1 MSGFNRELAAALAEE
16 LAYVIGALFDAP
28 PDVGPGAPGDGRQ
41 WIARID
47 ASGSATGSFSM
58 AIDATAA
65 ADITALTMGL
75 DGESD
80 TPPVEAIV
88 DTLREVCVQ
97 AVSSLAQKP
106 IAKGATLAVSA
117 LNQSPSL
124 SPEGDWAVFAIV
136 AEKMKTPLAVAMW
149 GEIVLAGAAEEAKP
163 VAAARPAPAAA
174 PSAAA
179 PPAAPAPVAAA
190 PVARSASGNI
200 PSERID
206 VILDIDL
213 PLVVR
218 FGRTELPLKTVTRL
232 GPGSLIDLGRT
243 PDEPV
248 EILVSGRVVARG
260 EVVIVSGSYGVRILE
275 VVSAS
280 DRIRSM
286 EV

>member
-1 MSGFNRELAAALAEE
+1 MSGFDKELAAALAEE
-16 LAYVIGALFDAP
+16 LAYVIGALIDAP

-47 ASGSATGSFSM
+47 ATGTATGSLSM

-75 DGESD
+75 DGENEK
-80 TPPVEAIV
+80 PPVEAVV

-106 IAKGATLAVSA
+106 IAKGATLSVSA
-117 LNQSPSL
+117 LNQSQSL
-124 SPEGDWAVFAIV
+124 TPEGDWAVFAIV
-136 AEKMKTPLAVAMW
+136 AEKMKAPLAVAIW
-149 GEIVLAGAAEEAKP
+149 GELALAGSAPEAKP
-163 VAAARPAPAAA
+163 AAARPAPAAA
-174 PSAAA
+174 PSPA
-179 PPAAPAPVAAA
+179 PAPALAAPAKPAAQH
-190 PVARSASGNI
+190 
-200 PSERID
+200 PSDRID

-218 FGRTELPLKTVTRL
+218 FGRTELPLKSVTRL

-248 EILVSGRVVARG
+248 EILVSNQVVARG

-275 VVSAS
+275 VVSAR
-280 DRIRSM
+280 DRLRSM

>member
-1 MSGFNRELAAALAEE
+1 MSGFDKELAAALAEE
-16 LAYVIGALFDAP
+16 LAYVIGALIDAP

-47 ASGSATGSFSM
+47 ATGTATGSLSM

-75 DGESD
+75 DGENEK
-80 TPPVEAIV
+80 PPVEAIL

-106 IAKGATLAVSA
+106 IAKGATLSVSA
-117 LNQSPSL
+117 LNQSQSL
-124 SPEGDWAVFAIV
+124 TPEGDWAVFAIV

-149 GEIVLAGAAEEAKP
+149 GELALAGSAPEAKP
-163 VAAARPAPAAA
+163 AAARPAPAAA
-174 PSAAA
+174 PSPA
-179 PPAAPAPVAAA
+179 PAPAPAAPAAKPAAQH
-190 PVARSASGNI
+190 
-200 PSERID
+200 PSDRID

-218 FGRTELPLKTVTRL
+218 FGRTELPLKSVTRL

-248 EILVSGRVVARG
+248 EILVSNQVVARG

-275 VVSAS
+275 VVSAR

>member
-1 MSGFNRELAAALAEE
+1 MSGFDKELAAALAEE
-16 LAYVIGALFDAP
+16 LAYVIGALIDAP

-47 ASGSATGSFSM
+47 ATGTATGSLSM

-75 DGESD
+75 DGENEK
-80 TPPVEAIV
+80 PPVEAVV

-106 IAKGATLAVSA
+106 IAKGATLSVSA
-117 LNQSPSL
+117 LNQSQSL
-124 SPEGDWAVFAIV
+124 TPEGDWAVFAIV
-136 AEKMKTPLAVAMW
+136 AEKMKAPLAVAMW
-149 GEIVLAGAAEEAKP
+149 GELALAGSAPEPKP
-163 VAAARPAPAAA
+163 AAARPAPAAA
-174 PSAAA
+174 PSPA
-179 PPAAPAPVAAA
+179 PAPAPAAPAAKPAAQH
-190 PVARSASGNI
+190 
-200 PSERID
+200 PSDRID

-218 FGRTELPLKTVTRL
+218 FGHTELPLKSVTRL

-248 EILVSGRVVARG
+248 EILVSNQVVARG

-275 VVSAS
+275 VVSAR
-280 DRIRSM
+280 DRLRSM

>member
-1 MSGFNRELAAALAEE
+1 MSGFDKELAAALAEE
-16 LAYVIGALFDAP
+16 LAYVIGALIDAP
-28 PDVGPGAPGDGRQ
+28 PEVGPGAPGDGRQ
-41 WIARID
+41 WIARIEATGTATGALSVAID
-47 ASGSATGSFSM
+47 ASG
-58 AIDATAA
+58 A

-75 DGESD
+75 DGENEK
-80 TPPVEAIV
+80 PPVEAIL

-106 IAKGATLAVSA
+106 IAKGATLSVSA
-117 LNQSPSL
+117 LNQSQSL
-124 SPEGDWAVFAIV
+124 TPEGDWAVFAIV
-136 AEKMKTPLAVAMW
+136 AEKMKAPLAVAMW
-149 GEIVLAGAAEEAKP
+149 GELALAGSAPEAKP
-163 VAAARPAPAAA
+163 AAARPAPAAA
-174 PSAAA
+174 PSPA
-179 PPAAPAPVAAA
+179 PAPAPAAPAAKPAAQH
-190 PVARSASGNI
+190 
-200 PSERID
+200 PSDRID

-218 FGRTELPLKTVTRL
+218 FGHTELPLKSVTRL

-248 EILVSGRVVARG
+248 EILVSNQVVARG

-275 VVSAS
+275 VVSAR

>member
-16 LAYVIGALFDAP
+16 LAYVIGALIDAP

-41 WIARID
+41 WMARID
-47 ASGSATGSFSM
+47 AGGTASGSLTM
-58 AIDATAA
+58 AIDASGAS
-65 ADITALTMGL
+65 DITALTMGL
-75 DGESD
+75 DGEGEK
-80 TPPVEAIV
+80 PPVEAVV
-88 DTLREVCVQ
+88 DTLREVCTQ
-97 AVSSLAQKP
+97 AVSALAQKP
-106 IAKGATLAVSA
+106 IARGATLSVSA
-117 LNQSPSL
+117 LNQSESL
-124 SPEGDWAVFAIV
+124 SPDGDWAVFAIV
-136 AEKMKTPLAVAMW
+136 TEKMKTPLAVAMW
-149 GEIVLAGAAEEAKP
+149 GEIAYADSAAEPAP
-163 VAAARPAPAAA
+163 AAARPAPV
-174 PSAAA
+174 
-179 PPAAPAPVAAA
+179 AAPAPQPAPAPAGPPVKVA
-190 PVARSASGNI
+190 STQAS
-200 PSERID
+200 SERID

-218 FGRTELPLKTVTRL
+218 FGHTELPLKTVTRL

-248 EILVSGRVVARG
+248 EILVSNRVVARG

>member
-1 MSGFNRELAAALAEE
+1 MSGFDKELAAALAEE
-16 LAYVIGALFDAP
+16 LAYVIGALIDAP

-47 ASGSATGSFSM
+47 ATGTATGSLSM

-75 DGESD
+75 DGENEK
-80 TPPVEAIV
+80 PPVEAVV

-106 IAKGATLAVSA
+106 IAKGATLSVSA
-117 LNQSPSL
+117 LNQSQSL
-124 SPEGDWAVFAIV
+124 TPEGDWAVFAIV
-136 AEKMKTPLAVAMW
+136 AEKMKAPLAVAMW
-149 GEIVLAGAAEEAKP
+149 GELALAGSAPEAKP
-163 VAAARPAPAAA
+163 AAARPAPAAA
-174 PSAAA
+174 PSPA
-179 PPAAPAPVAAA
+179 PAPAPAAPAAKPAAQH
-190 PVARSASGNI
+190 
-200 PSERID
+200 PSDRID

-218 FGRTELPLKTVTRL
+218 FGHTELPLKSVTRL

-248 EILVSGRVVARG
+248 EILVSNQVVARG

-275 VVSAS
+275 VVSAR
-280 DRIRSM
+280 DRLRSM

>member
-1 MSGFNRELAAALAEE
+1 MSGFDKELAAALAEE
-16 LAYVIGALFDAP
+16 LAYVIGALIDAP

-47 ASGSATGSFSM
+47 ATGTATGSLSM

-75 DGESD
+75 DGENEK
-80 TPPVEAIV
+80 PPVEAVV

-106 IAKGATLAVSA
+106 IAKGATLSVSA
-117 LNQSPSL
+117 LNQSQSL
-124 SPEGDWAVFAIV
+124 TPEGDWAVFAIV
-136 AEKMKTPLAVAMW
+136 AEKMKAPLAVAMW
-149 GEIVLAGAAEEAKP
+149 GELALAGSAPEAKP
-163 VAAARPAPAAA
+163 AAARPAPAAA
-174 PSAAA
+174 PSPA
-179 PPAAPAPVAAA
+179 PAPAPAAPAAKPAAQH
-190 PVARSASGNI
+190 
-200 PSERID
+200 PSDRID

-218 FGRTELPLKTVTRL
+218 FGRTELPLKSVTRL

-248 EILVSGRVVARG
+248 EILVSNQVVARG

-275 VVSAS
+275 VVSAR
-280 DRIRSM
+280 DRLRSM

>member
-1 MSGFNRELAAALAEE
+1 MSGFNRDLAAALAEE
-16 LAYVIGALFDAP
+16 LAYVIGALIDAP
-28 PDVGPGAPGDGRQ
+28 PDVGPGVPGDGRQ

-47 ASGSATGSFSM
+47 AGGPATGSISL
-58 AIDATAA
+58 AIDAAA
-65 ADITALTMGL
+65 AVDITALTMGL
-75 DGESD
+75 DGENEK
-80 TPPVEAIV
+80 PPIEAVV
-88 DTLREVCVQ
+88 DTLREVCTQ

-106 IAKGATLAVSA
+106 IARGATLSVSA
-117 LNQSPSL
+117 LNQSQAL

-136 AEKMKTPLAVAMW
+136 TEKMKTPLAVAMW
-149 GEIVLAGAAEEAKP
+149 GEIAYADAARDAKP
-163 VAAARPAPAAA
+163 AAARPTPAPE
-174 PSAAA
+174 A
-179 PPAAPAPVAAA
+179 PPARVAPAPKTAT
-190 PVARSASGNI
+190 SHIASD
-200 PSERID
+200 RIN

-248 EILVSGRVVARG
+248 EILVSNQVVARG

>member
-1 MSGFNRELAAALAEE
+1 MSGFDKELAAALAEE
-16 LAYVIGALFDAP
+16 LAYVIGALIDAP

-47 ASGSATGSFSM
+47 ATGTATGSLSM

-75 DGESD
+75 DGENEK
-80 TPPVEAIV
+80 PPVEAVV

-106 IAKGATLAVSA
+106 IAKGATLSVSA
-117 LNQSPSL
+117 LNQSQSL
-124 SPEGDWAVFAIV
+124 TPEGDWAVFAIV
-136 AEKMKTPLAVAMW
+136 AEKMKAPLAVAMW
-149 GEIVLAGAAEEAKP
+149 GALALAGSAPEAKP
-163 VAAARPAPAAA
+163 AAARPAPAAA
-174 PSAAA
+174 PSPA
-179 PPAAPAPVAAA
+179 PAPAPAAPAAKPAAQH
-190 PVARSASGNI
+190 
-200 PSERID
+200 PSDRID

-218 FGRTELPLKTVTRL
+218 FGRTELPLKSVTRL

-248 EILVSGRVVARG
+248 EILVSNQVVARG

-275 VVSAS
+275 VVSAR
-280 DRIRSM
+280 DRLRSM

>member
-1 MSGFNRELAAALAEE
+1 VSGFNKDLAAALAEE
-16 LAYVIGALFDAP
+16 LAYVIGALIDAP

-41 WIARID
+41 WIARIEATGM
-47 ASGSATGSFSM
+47 ASGAISM
-58 AIDATAA
+58 AIDADGA

-75 DGESD
+75 DGENEK
-80 TPPVEAIV
+80 PPIEAIV
-88 DTLREVCVQ
+88 DTLREVCTQ

-106 IAKGATLAVSA
+106 IAQGATLSVSS
-117 LNQSPSL
+117 LNQSQAL

-136 AEKMKTPLAVAMW
+136 TEKMKTPLAVAMW
-149 GEIVLAGAAEEAKP
+149 GEIALGDAAAEARP
-163 VAAARPAPAAA
+163 AARPAPAAA
-174 PSAAA
+174 PAPPAVAAA
-179 PPAAPAPVAAA
+179 AAPAPR
-190 PVARSASGNI
+190 PTAS
-200 PSERID
+200 SMSTERIN

-218 FGRTELPLKTVTRL
+218 FGRTELPLKSVTRL

-248 EILVSGRVVARG
+248 EILVSNQVVARG

-280 DRIRSM
+280 ERIRSM

>member
-1 MSGFNRELAAALAEE
+1 MSGFDKELAAALAEE
-16 LAYVIGALFDAP
+16 LAYVIGALIDAP

-47 ASGSATGSFSM
+47 ATGTATGSLLM

-75 DGESD
+75 DGENEK
-80 TPPVEAIV
+80 PPVEAVV

-106 IAKGATLAVSA
+106 IAKGATLSVSA
-117 LNQSPSL
+117 LNQSQSL
-124 SPEGDWAVFAIV
+124 TPEGDWAVFAIV
-136 AEKMKTPLAVAMW
+136 AEKMKAPLAVAMW
-149 GEIVLAGAAEEAKP
+149 GELALAGSAPEAKP
-163 VAAARPAPAAA
+163 AAARPAPAAA
-174 PSAAA
+174 PSPA
-179 PPAAPAPVAAA
+179 PAPAPAAPAAKPAAQH
-190 PVARSASGNI
+190 
-200 PSERID
+200 PSDRID

-218 FGRTELPLKTVTRL
+218 FGHTELPLKSVTRL

-248 EILVSGRVVARG
+248 EILVSNQVVARG

-275 VVSAS
+275 VVSAR
-280 DRIRSM
+280 DRLRSM

>member
-1 MSGFNRELAAALAEE
+1 MSGFNRDLAAALAEE
-16 LAYVIGALFDAP
+16 LAYVIGALIDAP
-28 PDVGPGAPGDGRQ
+28 PEVGSGAPGDGRQ
-41 WIARID
+41 WIARIE
-47 ASGSATGSFSM
+47 ASGTATGALSM
-58 AIDATAA
+58 AIDASGA

-75 DGESD
+75 DGENEK
-80 TPPVEAIV
+80 PPVEAIL

-106 IAKGATLAVSA
+106 IAKGATLSVSA
-117 LNQSPSL
+117 LNQSQSL
-124 SPEGDWAVFAIV
+124 TPEGDWAVFAIV

-149 GEIVLAGAAEEAKP
+149 GDLAVGDSAAEVKQ
-163 VAAARPAPAAA
+163 AAARPAPVTAP
-174 PSAAA
+174 PSA
-179 PPAAPAPVAAA
+179 PVPAPAA
-190 PVARSASGNI
+190 PVAKPAAAQH
-200 PSERID
+200 PSDRID

-248 EILVSGRVVARG
+248 EILVSNQVVARG

-275 VVSAS
+275 VVSAR

>member
-1 MSGFNRELAAALAEE
+1 MSVFDKELAAALAEE
-16 LAYVIGALFDAP
+16 LAYVIGALIDAP

-47 ASGSATGSFSM
+47 ATGTATGSLSM

-75 DGESD
+75 DGENEK
-80 TPPVEAIV
+80 PPVEAVV

-106 IAKGATLAVSA
+106 IAKGATLSVSA
-117 LNQSPSL
+117 LNQSQSL
-124 SPEGDWAVFAIV
+124 TPEGDWAVFAIV
-136 AEKMKTPLAVAMW
+136 AEKMKAPLAVAMW
-149 GEIVLAGAAEEAKP
+149 GELALAGSAPEAKP
-163 VAAARPAPAAA
+163 AAARPAPAAA
-174 PSAAA
+174 PSPA
-179 PPAAPAPVAAA
+179 PAPAPAAPAAKPAAQH
-190 PVARSASGNI
+190 
-200 PSERID
+200 PSDRID

-218 FGRTELPLKTVTRL
+218 FGRTELPLKSVTRL

-248 EILVSGRVVARG
+248 EILVSNQVVARG

-275 VVSAS
+275 VVSAR
-280 DRIRSM
+280 DRLRSM